1 MVKIRLL
8 ELEDLPRLVEIH
20 SKFYKD
26 EFEFPIGVNRKQL
39 DKYIITDMEDNI
51 LLFGTLEVN
60 AELVALSDLDA
71 DIKLRREAYSKLI
84 AANLFGAMNYNL
96 PYVYASAPS
105 PTMEKHLKHRGFETP
120 KHPILIH
127 KV

>member
-1 MVKIRLL
+1 MVNIRLL
-8 ELEDLPRLVEIH
+8 EMEDLPRLREIH
-20 SKFYKD
+20 EQFYKQD
-26 EFEFPIGVNRKQL
+26 FPFPIEPNRKHL
-39 DKYIITDMEDNI
+39 DRYIITDCDDNI
-51 LLFGTLEVN
+51 LIFGTLEVN

-84 AANLFGAMNYNL
+84 AANLFGAQNYNL
-96 PYVYASAPS
+96 PFIYASATNS
-105 PTMEKHLKHRGFETP
+105 AMEKHLRHRGFETP